1 MSDGF
6 LDTNVLI
13 YAFNLADHRQP
24 AALRLLESRCA
35 IGVQCLNEFAFVA
48 RRKLSLSWQEIAVP
62 LQIIATASSTI
73 VPLTFDLHRRGLRIA
88 ERYKLSVY
96 DGMIVAAALIAE
108 CDILYSE
115 DMHDGLVIDGHLR
128 IVDPFAPA
136 A

>member
-1 MSDGF
+1 MSRAFFDSNILVYAFSSDARSPVAYGL
-6 LDTNVLI
+6 LDQGGVVSTQSLNELANVLLRKQKMSWPEI
-13 YAFNLADHRQP
+13 RRSIDLVLIRCP
-24 AALRLLESRCA
+24 A
-35 IGVQCLNEFAFVA
+35 
-48 RRKLSLSWQEIAVP
+48 
-62 LQIIATASSTI
+62 I
-73 VPLTFDLHRRGLRIA
+73 VVLDLDLHRLGVRMA